1 MKRTR
6 VKICGI
12 TRLEDAIAAAR
23 LGVDALGFVFV
34 PASGRNISPDNAR
47 RIVEQLP
54 PFVEVVGLFLDARPE
69 RIEATLRAVPSLLPQ
84 FHGRE
89 SVFDCERWERPYL
102 KAIGLGQEA
111 NAVRQSDNVN
121 ALSVAEQL
129 RAHRK
134 ACGFLFDSN
143 APGELGG
150 TGHVFDWQKL
160 KQGKGI
166 ERDLPHPL
174 ILAGGL
180 DDRNVSQAI
189 RQVAPWAVDVSSG
202 VEVKKG
208 IKDLQKMKAFIEAVR
223 AADRHIEEKQ

>member
-23 LGVDALGFVFV
+23 LGADALGFVFV
-34 PASGRNISPDNAR
+34 PASRRNITPENAR

-54 PFVEVVGLFLDARPE
+54 PFVEVVGLFLDAQPE
-69 RIEATLRAVPSLLPQ
+69 TIEAALEAVPSLLPQ

-89 SVFDCERWERPYL
+89 SAFDCERWQRPYL
-102 KAIGLGQEA
+102 KAIGLGQETT
-111 NAVRQSDNVN
+111 VMQHPEDSKV
-121 ALSVAEQL
+121 LSVSNQL
-129 RAHRK
+129 VAHRK

-160 KQGKGI
+160 EQGV

-180 DDRNVSQAI
+180 DVQNVGQAI

-202 VEVKKG
+202 VEEDKG

-223 AADRHIEEKQ
+223 AADRPIEEKQ